1 MALFI
6 GFYEVATIYGQDIIY
21 LKDDSKIEGKVQ
33 EVTPEKIKYKKLD
46 NLSGPNFSVKKESAL
61 LVFSEKGSYLS
72 MSELDNS
79 ALDANTI
86 TEKFNASLN
95 QSLPSED
102 IIFTKTSARKG
113 TITQDSDPLSFQTL
127 AGTTESIAQSDIVA
141 IIYRDGKH
149 KINGDITE
157 ASEVLAKFR
166 NIPEEKPIEKPIDSQ
181 SPTPSPAVAEKDN
194 AWGNGITVSGKDV
207 PVENIGGKNDNID
220 MGELGMVK
228 FEEYSDRAVMKVNR
242 FTEYIKLLSSQST
255 DFQESNK
262 AINGAIELF
271 LSEAARVE
279 VSSINR
285 PEKKKYRIREYLNR
299 VKLIKYDKV
308 EVEYSNVQYVGK
320 LRKGANGLYY
330 GVVSFEQVFRG
341 YQDGRLVYEDRTVKN
356 QTIVVKVTIDRK
368 DGQKSLVWDV
378 FLYDVGVLET
388 RKN

>member
-6 GFYEVATIYGQDIIY
+6 VCCGVNSTYSQDIIY
-21 LKDDSKIEGKVQ
+21 LKDDNKIECKIQ
-33 EVTPEKIKYKKLD
+33 EVTPEKIKYKKID
-46 NLSGPNFSVKKESAL
+46 NLSGPNFSVKKESTL
-61 LVFSEKGSYLS
+61 FVFSEKGSYLI
-72 MSELDNS
+72 MTELDNS
-79 ALDANTI
+79 VLDANVI

-102 IIFTKTSARKG
+102 VVFTKKTAFRG
-113 TITQDSDPLSFQTL
+113 TIMQENDPLSFQTL
-127 AGTTESIAQSDIVA
+127 TGSTESIAQSDIMI

-149 KINGDITE
+149 KMIGNNVE

-166 NIPEEKPIEKPIDSQ
+166 NIPDDKPAENAADNQPSSGDS
-181 SPTPSPAVAEKDN
+181 AEKDN
-194 AWGNGITVSGKDV
+194 AWGNGMAVSGKDI
-207 PVENIGGKNDNID
+207 PVKNIGGKNDNID

-242 FTEYIKLLSSQST
+242 FTEYIKLLSSQSV

-262 AINGAIELF
+262 AINGAVELF
-271 LSEAARVE
+271 LSENAKVE

-285 PEKKKYRIREYLNR
+285 PEKKKYKIREYLNR

-341 YQDGRLVYEDRTVKN
+341 YQDGRVIYEDRTIKN
-356 QTIVVKVTIDRK
+356 QTIVVKVTTDLK